1 MKWPTHT
8 PTDVQLPQVLK
19 QCLRG
24 LRAGGGSSSARLLS
38 MTAGV
43 QGVLKPIVLSLYAG
57 TGLRRFLTA
66 LATTYA
72 LREEASG
79 EHMVTLCWDL
89 ERAALKSLIETS
101 QSDGDSDVISFELSI
116 AAEGPAT
123 TSPNTF
129 SRHQMFGIQGARCDF
144 CGEAFQKD
152 QSYTTICSPE
162 LQSLHLYH
170 SECMVVRPAKE

>member
-1 MKWPTHT
+1 MWPIHKRA
-8 PTDVQLPQVLK
+8 DVQLPQVLK
-19 QCLRG
+19 QWRRG
-24 LRAGGGSSSARLLS
+24 LEAGNGSSSPRSHS
-38 MTAGV
+38 MTDGA

-57 TGLRRFLTA
+57 SGLKRYLTA

-72 LREEASG
+72 LKEEASG
-79 EHMVTLCWDL
+79 EHMVMLCWDM
-89 ERAALKSLIETS
+89 EREALKSLIETS
-101 QSDGDSDVISFELSI
+101 VSDGDSDEISFELSI

-129 SRHQMFGIQGARCDF
+129 SKHQMFGIQGARCDR

-170 SECMVVRPAKE
+170 SDCMEVRPAK

>member
-19 QCLRG
+19 QHLRG
-24 LRAGGGSSSARLLS
+24 LQDGHGSNSARSLS
-38 MTAGV
+38 TIAGV

-66 LATTYA
+66 LATTFA

-79 EHMVTLCWDL
+79 EHMVTVCWVM
-89 ERAALKSLIETS
+89 EREALKSLIETS
-101 QSDGDSDVISFELSI
+101 VSDGDSDEIAFELSI

-129 SRHQMFGIQGARCDF
+129 SKHQMFGIQGAKCDF
-144 CGEAFQKD
+144 CGEAFRKD
-152 QSYTTICSPE
+152 QSYTTICSPA
-162 LQSLHLYH
+162 LQALYLYH
-170 SECMVVRPAKE
+170 SACMVVRPAKE